1 MSFANT
7 TANSEWSVNSGKAY
21 VATGPFHTA
30 FYSYT
35 AAQNSSLATV
45 GTLTLITNDATKCP
59 SGRILALNGRKLT
72 PGANPM
78 NFITATFGA
87 APTAATPRLYLGV
100 ADLVSGVSGFIDPN
114 NVLFAPY
121 DKNRP
126 VGDYLVDMSAGL
138 TTSQA
143 LSQIHSGAS
152 ANILTKSAGLLD
164 ASAVTGTQV
173 PATGVNSAA
182 CGTVKMATIAS
193 ATVPVT
199 ALVSSTLLTAN
210 SVILLTP
217 TSAGVLASVTAIT
230 IGATSTF
237 TISIVTPGGVSV
249 TTPSVNYLIIN

>member
-7 TANSEWSVNSGKAY
+7 TAHSEWSVNSGKAY
-21 VATGPFHTA
+21 VATGPFQTA

-35 AAQNSSLATV
+35 ASQNASLQTI

-59 SGRILALNGRKLT
+59 AGRILALNGRKLT

-78 NFITATFGA
+78 NLITTTFGA
-87 APTAATPRLYLGV
+87 TPSTATPRLYLGV

-114 NVLFAPY
+114 SVLFAPY

-126 VGDYLVDMSAGL
+126 VGDYLVDVAAGL
-138 TTSQA
+138 TTTQA
-143 LSQIHSGAS
+143 LAQIHSGAS

-164 ASAVTGTQV
+164 ASAGTGTTV
-173 PATGVNSAA
+173 AASSSA

-199 ALVSSTLLTAN
+199 ALVTCTLVNAT
-210 SVILLTP
+210 SIILLTP
-217 TSAGVLASVTAIT
+217 TAVGVLASVTVT
-230 IGATSTF
+230 GAGTF
-237 TISIVTPGGVSV
+237 TISVVYTTGVSV
-249 TTPSVNYLIIN
+249 TTPSVNFLVIN